1 MSIIKNRK
9 YAFILSSVAV
19 LLSLYFIFQN
29 GFNYGIDF
37 TGGSLVEIQA
47 SETNT
52 KEILSRLEGIENS
65 KEVVGSVQVQ
75 SSESNTYIVR
85 TRELNDESHTK
96 VIQALSGFKDY
107 KEVGFTR
114 IGPVVGEHLKV
125 RAIQG
130 VAVALLILVLFV
142 WWSFRRIP
150 EGISAFRFGFVAAV
164 PTLIHDV
171 IITMGVFA
179 WRGLEI
185 DSFFITA
192 ILTVFGFSIND
203 TIVVFDRIREAL
215 IRRTHTNFE
224 EVCEYAVKSTFRRS
238 LNTSLTILLTLFA
251 LYFFAS
257 PSIKNFVLALII
269 GIGVG
274 TYSSLFVATPL
285 LLVWENLVQ
294 KNKSKVVVVPKKK
307 KK

>member
-1 MSIIKNRK
+1 MSIIKNRH
-9 YAFILSSVAV
+9 YFFILSGLAV
-19 LLSLYFIFQN
+19 LVSLFFIITK
-29 GFNYGIDF
+29 GFNYGVDF
-37 TGGSLVEIQA
+37 TGGSLIEIHA
-47 SETNT
+47 SETSSQDILT
-52 KEILSRLEGIENS
+52 KLEGMENS
-65 KEVVGSVQVQ
+65 KELVGSVKVQ
-75 SSESNTYIVR
+75 SSENNQFIIR
-85 TRELNDESHTK
+85 TRELNDEAHTK
-96 VIQALSGFKDY
+96 VTQELSSLKDFR
-107 KEVGFTR
+107 ENGFTR
-114 IGPVVGEHLKV
+114 IGPVVGDHLKS

-130 VAVALLILVLFV
+130 VVVALIVLILFV
-142 WWSFRRIP
+142 WWSFRKIP
-150 EGISAFRFGFVAAV
+150 AGISAFRFGFVAAV

-179 WRGLEI
+179 WRGLEL

-215 IRRTHTNFE
+215 IRRTHSNFE

-257 PSIKNFVLALII
+257 SSIQNFVLALII

-274 TYSSLFVATPL
+274 TYSSLFIATWL
-285 LLVWENLVQ
+285 SGHCRSLY
-294 KNKSKVVVVPKKK
+294 
-307 KK
+307 